1 MDKLIYNSIVRIRS
15 MSSTIDW
22 VYPYKKNDK
31 PSIGTGFFIDKEGH
45 ILTCSHVT
53 EKAIKI
59 WITVPNTG
67 NKEYECQI
75 VSIFPELDISIIKAN
90 YQNQSFMKLGNSDE
104 IVTGS
109 EVIALG
115 YPLGQEKLKLTKGII
130 SGRDGD
136 FIQTDTALNPGNSGG
151 PLVNLN
157 NEVIGVNR
165 AIISGAENVGYATPI
180 YFFHKFKDELFKKKL
195 IHTTSLGI
203 LVEET
208 GEHLIDYYEC
218 KDSCQEGV
226 YIKEILNHKGLE
238 KSKIKKGDILTQLNN
253 KCVDFRGEIEVD
265 WYNEKMHIETVINR
279 LKENDKITIHFWSN
293 SLKKLIREEHYLKST
308 NNLYPIRKFNPN
320 FEKIDYEIFAGC
332 IFMNLT
338 LNHLSALN
346 VKMDYEEI
354 GEKIGKEYII
364 ITHIFAS
371 SYAGK
376 IKVLKPGDI
385 VDKVNQIKVK
395 NINQLREAFK
405 KPIKNSKKEYL
416 QIQTKNNNILI
427 SDLKQTVIEEL
438 FLSNVNAYNY
448 ELTKLS
454 QYYIEKLK
462 KQRQFSIKKNSD
474 QINIKDQ
481 NNIKNQ
487 NIINDKKSTFNNKEL
502 KKVNNYSKKKNEIIP
517 NKKSPKNK
525 S

>member
-1 MDKLIYNSIVRIRS
+1 

-22 VYPYKKNDK
+22 IYPYKKNDR
-31 PSIGTGFFIDKEGH
+31 PSIGTGFFIDNKGH

-75 VSIFPELDISIIKAN
+75 VSIFPELDISIIKTDYEN
-90 YQNQSFMKLGNSDE
+90 KSFMKLGDSDK
-104 IVTGS
+104 IVTGT

-130 SGRDGD
+130 SGRDRD

-151 PLVNLN
+151 PLVNIN

-165 AIISGAENVGYATPI
+165 AIIAGAENVGYATPI
-180 YFFHKFKDELFKKKL
+180 YFFHKFKDELFKRKL

-218 KDSCQEGV
+218 KDSCSEGV
-226 YIKEILNHKGLE
+226 YVKEILNHKGLE
-238 KSKIKKGDILTQLNN
+238 KSKIKKGDILTQINN
-253 KCVDFRGEIEVD
+253 KCVDFRGEVEVD
-265 WYNEKMHIETVINR
+265 WYNEKMHIDTIINR
-279 LKENDKITIHFWSN
+279 LKEKDKITIHFWSN
-293 SLKKLIREEHYLKST
+293 SLRKVIIEDHFLKST
-308 NNLYPIRKFNPN
+308 SHLYPIRKFNPN

-338 LNHLSALN
+338 LNHLAFLN

-354 GEKIGKEYII
+354 YEKIGKEYVI
-364 ITHIFAS
+364 ITHVFAS

-385 VDKVNQIKVK
+385 VDKINQTKVR
-395 NINQLREAFK
+395 NINQLRQAFK

-427 SDLKQTVIEEL
+427 VDLKQSVLEEL

-448 ELTKLS
+448 QLSTLS
-454 QYYIEKLK
+454 QYYLEILK
-462 KQRQFSIKKNSD
+462 KQRKLILNKNGINNNNIRQDDIDNEISQKELLYSNTNKKEAETKNMSKK
-474 QINIKDQ
+474 IGRNENKSKK
-481 NNIKNQ
+481 NIKN
-487 NIINDKKSTFNNKEL
+487 KS
-502 KKVNNYSKKKNEIIP
+502 
-517 NKKSPKNK
+517 
-525 S
+525 